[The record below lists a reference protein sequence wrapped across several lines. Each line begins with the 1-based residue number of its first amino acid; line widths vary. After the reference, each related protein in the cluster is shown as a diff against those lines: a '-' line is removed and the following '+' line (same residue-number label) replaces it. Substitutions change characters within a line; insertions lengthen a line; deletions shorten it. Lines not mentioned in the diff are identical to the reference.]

1 MSTDAFPPLCTRRG
15 PCPRPTSSRRQRATL
30 VAARLLPA
38 ARTLGGFVST
48 QLRVTVPPFVDGRP
62 DVAVALT
69 DPPPDGHA
77 IAAPVLVVLL
87 AGHATAGPERWL
99 AAGSS
104 AVWVV
109 HAETATEWTRR
120 RVRTRHPDDLLKVPR
135 RPALSLPVGAVT
147 GDGRAGRGS
156 SFRAITLG

>member
-1 MSTDAFPPLCTRRG
+1 MSSDAFPALCTRRG
-15 PCPRPTSSRRQRATL
+15 PCPRPTSSRRQRAAI

-38 ARTLGGFVST
+38 ARALGGFVST

-77 IAAPVLVVLL
+77 LTAPVLVVLL
-87 AGHATAGPERWL
+87 AGHPTTPERWL

-120 RVRTRHPDDLLKVPR
+120 RVRSRDPDDVLKVPR
-135 RPALSLPVGAVT
+135 RPALSLPVAGVT